1 MVNDIIEQLVRS
13 WAATDSPVT
22 PTDEVLSWV
31 NQRNQSTYVE
41 IHKIPITEMG
51 DWYYS
56 PEEGVLRNQSGTF
69 FKIAGFQGFQAGQIT
84 VEQPMILQPENGFL
98 GIICKE
104 IDGILHFLMQ
114 AKIEPGNLN
123 QVQISPTIQA
133 TKSNFTQAHGGKK
146 PAYLDYFLHAD
157 CYEIIYDQLQSEQSA
172 RFLNKRNRNLI
183 IQVREEVEQLPTH
196 RWMTLG
202 QIKELMCGYNNLV
215 NMDTRTVLSGLPFS
229 TVPLTESEIQGMSGY
244 FQKQP
249 LYRSVFIGSR
259 SYDLPKIY
267 NCINNYK
274 MFADY
279 SYKLLPLH
287 KLNGWRMDENGVFPN
302 QPGGFQVI
310 YCKIE
315 IKGREV
321 QSWSQPLIEATGIST
336 FGLIS
341 CDIAGV
347 RHFLVQALAE
357 PGCFDGIELGPSIQI
372 DAAVPNRN
380 NTKMEH
386 LLNVPPSQ
394 ILCDVMLSEEGG
406 RFYHEQNRNVLIHT
420 DRERIGEL
428 PEGFFLLDYMTLN
441 RLCQINNCLN
451 VQLRNLLSLLRITA

>member
-1 MVNDIIEQLVRS
+1 MSDDIIEQLVRS

-22 PTDEVLSWV
+22 PTEEILSWV
-31 NQRNQSTYVE
+31 AQRNQNTHVE
-41 IHKIPITEMG
+41 IRKIPITEMD

-56 PEEGVLRNQSGTF
+56 PEEGVLRNRSGTF
-69 FKIAGFQGFQAGQIT
+69 FKITGFQGCQAGRIT

-123 QVQISPTIQA
+123 QIQISPTIQA
-133 TKSNFTQAHGGKK
+133 TRSNFTQAHGGKR
-146 PAYLDYFLHAD
+146 PAYFDYFLYAD
-157 CYEIIYDQLQSEQSA
+157 RHEIIYDQLQSEQSA
-172 RFLNKRNRNLI
+172 RFLNKRNRNLVI
-183 IQVREEVEQLPTH
+183 RVREDVEELPTH

-202 QIKELMCGYNNLV
+202 QIKELMCTYNNLV

-229 TVPLTESEIQGMSGY
+229 AVPFVESKMQEISGY
-244 FQKQP
+244 FPEQP
-249 LYRSVFIGSR
+249 LYRSIFIGNR
-259 SYDLPKIY
+259 SYDLPAVY
-267 NCINNYK
+267 NCINKYK

-287 KLNGWRMDENGVFPN
+287 KLNGWRMDENGVFSH
-302 QPGGFQVI
+302 QAEGFQII

-315 IKGREV
+315 IEGREV
-321 QSWSQPLIEATGIST
+321 RRWSQPLVEATGVST

-347 RHFLVQALAE
+347 RHFLVQALPE

-372 DAAVPNRN
+372 DTAASSCRN
-380 NTKMEH
+380 MKMER
-386 LLNVPPSQ
+386 LLGVSPSQ

-406 RFYHEQNRNVLIHT
+406 RFYHEQNRNILIHT
-420 DRERIGEL
+420 TRERIGEL

-451 VQLRNLLSLLRITA
+451 IQLRNLLSLLRITA